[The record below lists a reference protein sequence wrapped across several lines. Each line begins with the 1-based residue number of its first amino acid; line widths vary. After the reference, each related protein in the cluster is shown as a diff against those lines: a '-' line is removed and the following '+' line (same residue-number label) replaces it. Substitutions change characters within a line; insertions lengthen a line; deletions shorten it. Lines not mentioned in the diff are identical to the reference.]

1 MLAHNNL
8 FSRGFLYRRDAIARG
23 ARNVI
28 SILRNQVFVRNIVG
42 STIVVIIIAVNHL
55 KGLLGEGNTLDKET
69 CFWHFSHFILSC
81 WDSTPHRY
89 NKMSMSVC
97 CLCRTLHS
105 LYIGVFFCKCW
116 ARLILSYIISNW
128 TFPLR
133 RISRFSIS
141 SFRWIDNDQFIT

>member
-69 CFWHFSHFILSC
+69 CF
-81 WDSTPHRY
+81 
-89 NKMSMSVC
+89 
-97 CLCRTLHS
+97 
-105 LYIGVFFCKCW
+105 
-116 ARLILSYIISNW
+116 
-128 TFPLR
+128 
-133 RISRFSIS
+133 
-141 SFRWIDNDQFIT
+141 